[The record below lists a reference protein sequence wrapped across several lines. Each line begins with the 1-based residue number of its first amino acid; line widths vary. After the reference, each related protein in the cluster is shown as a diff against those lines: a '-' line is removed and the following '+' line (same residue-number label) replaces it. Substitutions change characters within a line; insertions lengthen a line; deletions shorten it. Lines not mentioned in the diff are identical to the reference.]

1 MYFKPFNLN
10 YFFLASFVF
19 LLAILLSPTSA
30 HAASFSISPATA
42 NIDTGDTITLTVSVS
57 SSTQA
62 INAFSGRIYY
72 PANLLGNP
80 TISTAGTIVNFW
92 TIQPSDESNSVR
104 FEGLVLNPGF
114 SGTGGKLF
122 SVTWRA
128 EGSGI
133 ATFELSQASIL
144 ANDGEGTNVLS
155 GTLPKSVV
163 TIGQTGG
170 IVTTQPT
177 SGASAPLPPLVT
189 SPTHSDPADWFAI
202 SEPVLEWQ
210 VPSDVTSV
218 SFALDKNAT
227 TTPTQDKG
235 LVSSYTSTALADGTW
250 YFHIRHKNAYGWG
263 GVTHFKINIDKTRP
277 TDFVI
282 TKVEKEPQDGSTHF
296 IFDASDATSGI
307 ENFEISI
314 DASTPVVW
322 KKESDDSLYS
332 TGILALGQHQLVVR
346 ANDFAGNNIVNV
358 AYFTYE
364 GVDMPVIASYT
375 QELDG
380 GTVFRA
386 SGNAIPNSSVIFDFT
401 KENAT
406 WLGKILSNDKNDDEN
421 IVKVNQNGTFDFTM
435 KTSWKVGEYHFVA
448 KTRLDNGAESVWT
461 ESYSVSVL
469 PGAFGKFMNMALRII
484 LPIIPILIAI
494 LLLFAIALILYRGW
508 RKYKNFCMS
517 K

>member
-1 MYFKPFNLN
+1 MYFKPFNLKC
-10 YFFLASFVF
+10 FFVASFVF
-19 LLAILLSPTSA
+19 LLALFLLPTSA
-30 HAASFSISPATA
+30 NAASFSISPATA
-42 NIDTGDTITLTVSVS
+42 NIDTGETITLTVSVS

-80 TISTAGTIVNFW
+80 TVSTNGTIVNFW
-92 TIQPSDESNSVR
+92 TIQPSDEAGAVR

-144 ANDGEGTNVLS
+144 ANDGEGTNVLA

-170 IVTTQPT
+170 VVTTQPT
-177 SGASAPLPPLVT
+177 SGTNAPLPPLVT
-189 SPTHSDPADWFAI
+189 SPTHTDPSDWYSV
-202 SEPVLEWQ
+202 SEPMLEWQ
-210 VPSDVTSV
+210 LPSDATSV

-227 TTPTQDKG
+227 TTPIQDKG
-235 LVSSYTSTALADGTW
+235 LVSSYTSTTLTDGTW
-250 YFHIRHKNAYGWG
+250 YFHIRHRNAYGWG

-296 IFDASDATSGI
+296 IFDANDATSGI

-314 DASTPVVW
+314 DASAPIVW

-332 TGILALGQHQLVVR
+332 TDILALGQHQLVVR

-358 AYFTYE
+358 AYFTYD
-364 GVDMPVIASYT
+364 GISTPVIEKYT

-386 SGNAIPNSSVIFDFT
+386 NGTAIPNSSVIFDFK
-401 KENAT
+401 KENVT
-406 WLGKILSNDKNDDEN
+406 WLGRVLSSDRNDDEN
-421 IVKVNQNGTFDFTM
+421 VVKVNQNGTFDFTM

-469 PGAFGKFMNMALRII
+469 PGAFGKFMNIALRVI
-484 LPIIPILIAI
+484 LPIIPILVAI
-494 LLLFAIALILYRGW
+494 LLLCAIALVLYRGW
-508 RKYKNFCMS
+508 KKYK
-517 K
+517 